1 MQPADGGADKSVW
14 RSGAHEFNSE
24 TSDGTWGFSQV
35 RGRPH
40 ALCLSVPGKC
50 FGREARTTHRT
61 LSCLSWA
68 GNTRT
73 CRAATRRAPPRHELA
88 HSGRSPPVAVTPVL
102 LFSRTPFRLQFIT
115 VASLQSTPGLVVD
128 DTLLVHGEVTLRWK
142 RTSIDAALLLPS
154 AAPPL
159 PPPTDVSA
167 PAPDAAASPLSPPD
181 ADGATQPATQLALH
195 GVADTTATGLELP
208 PALEAAYTRLVG
220 CPSRAGGSLSGVL
233 ARAMAAQPP
242 AGAAPSV
249 LAVPEE
255 TAMWHRALSGLRGA
269 TSLSGAA
276 IHPSWS
282 GAWAVPL
289 WRTLQQVHSG
299 GSMHWQTLAL
309 AEGFITDVL
318 VRLARAA
325 HDVSAGTA
333 AQPSAPGAAPGAKD
347 TAAGAGAGAGGDDS
361 GGESDD
367 GGDSDSSSEDEA
379 ATPASVAAPPPAA
392 APATPAAAAGTTAIA
407 PASQAAAGAS
417 RLDTAELAL
426 YEKIGGPPPAHSAA
440 AEQQSGAA
448 GASGAGA
455 QPPISVVD
463 VVAALSRV
471 LPKELA
477 THAALESRDALEAA
491 AGLWRGPGPPPRP
504 VVFDPD
510 RCWQAAQAL
519 VQIPGS
525 GTSMPALV
533 PRGATSGARLY
544 VAAVLEYMAAELLE
558 LSVDQALATGG
569 TPPAKRASSEAG
581 APAGGAA
588 DSSAASS
595 GAAPAAGAVTKHGG
609 AVPFLLPCH
618 CVQALRHD
626 EELGMR
632 TAALAAVPLAGV
644 TYASLLGLFAPP
656 QPAAKKALQK
666 KKADAALDS
675 AWQKELRRKQR
686 EAEKARKE
694 REEKLKKERE
704 KEKRRAERE
713 AARKLDQERRARQQ
727 NSAAEQAAEIARQ
740 RLKER
745 LAAVVDT
752 SGAALGV
759 APPPADL
766 RWPARSFLC
775 SGRCRADGCADRD
788 VFPDVPEGGV
798 ELTCSAQCSI
808 LYHGGFCWAG
818 VSRTLLL
825 EQRLATGGPSA
836 PPSPGVGVGDDT
848 VSEDGTGTAPPS
860 EAGGD
865 ASAHCLLPRDVPCPT
880 PGCSGTIVAAV
891 RLDKAGRIDILA
903 PRPASP
909 AAAAGDDDAPTP
921 GGTPGDGAAEVKKKK
936 KRGSGA
942 TKLAA
947 AEAAKAAAEA
957 AKAAAEAAKAA
968 AAQAAAQARA
978 AAAAAAAERAAAEKA
993 AADKAAATRAAALA
1007 AQKSSAASKPVP
1019 VPQQPALVTPPV
1031 AEKPAAEPSVD
1042 AATETAVAAAAPA
1055 PPESVKEPPPPDAP
1069 PPAAAVAS
1077 AAKSG
1082 GPREVPDT
1090 WEDTLAGDDEAHRQQ
1105 SAAAAAAPMASKA
1118 ATPTAAAP
1126 PAKKGM
1132 SSAFGA
1138 ITETL
1143 AALGLRGGGA
1153 DSKTKAAAA
1162 AAAAALAATQKATA
1176 KEPPASAVFPAKQAA
1191 PVAAASTSSP
1201 KAKDAQPAP
1210 FADTSRNG
1218 KATQSPEQ
1226 PGVPAAAAPVPA
1238 GPKANGALAA
1248 APQSDVAPPPSVL
1261 GGALNALRHARRGVV
1276 TGVPQSMLVPGDH
1289 QPWVRDSLNAA
1300 LAAHDNTSDMPCV
1313 AVTLAATTGTLMVDF
1328 ATLQAAEAALGVAAE
1343 RQLLIGGSHV
1353 RLQRLLGPPPGVPAL
1368 DLRPPDASVTGR
1380 IDALIQ
1386 SGQLQPAHITDRMWE
1401 LLHVLD
1407 ARTVLAALDDWPPN
1421 NGTLAAQDGAV
1432 ALAALCQ
1439 LQARTALLDLV
1450 ALPGL
1455 TQAQAPQQV
1464 HHATTEPH
1472 LESGAAGYWAA
1483 PQVTGWGCDPPGL
1496 HYVSA
1501 AIHGRWL
1508 MCNAALRDR
1517 WNARRVCLGCGAR
1530 LLQPHRQH
1538 CPLPGVAP
1546 PPGLPTSHFHTQQQ
1560 QQMPRGMPGM
1570 QQALPGLGAA
1580 LLAQVNGGGGLHA
1593 LQQQQQRQAAPPP
1606 PPGLPRVPSGSNTQ
1620 GLAWGPASMG
1630 GQGGRGGVGAP
1641 MGMSPPKGGHM
1652 PPSWHA
1658 AASHHGSGEP
1668 LQASGQWAQPGG
1680 TGQPLQP
1687 PLPSGPPPP
1696 RTGSGGNM
1704 QQHLQ
1709 PPGPPASAASLPGR
1723 QVPRAPVA
1731 TPASGGLGRTV
1742 PQPPPGAPQ
1751 QQPPRQLASSSSAQ
1765 HLGSSFGGH
1774 FGDGGGGAAD
1784 GPEEEVCPICCEAV
1798 DQTDKAFF
1806 PCPCGFQPCMFC
1818 YNKIVEIGD
1827 ARCPACRRT
1836 YGAGQDDASSSSS
1849 SSSSESDDS
1858 ESDSDTGPAAG
1869 SSAKPA
1875 ASRTG
1880 RQAVRMASRGA

>member
-1 MQPADGGADKSVW
+1 MPA
-14 RSGAHEFNSE
+14 F
-24 TSDGTWGFSQV
+24 
-35 RGRPH
+35 
-40 ALCLSVPGKC
+40 
-50 FGREARTTHRT
+50 
-61 LSCLSWA
+61 
-68 GNTRT
+68 
-73 CRAATRRAPPRHELA
+73 
-88 HSGRSPPVAVTPVL
+88 
-102 LFSRTPFRLQFIT
+102 LFSRALFILCQFIT
-115 VASLQSTPGLVVD
+115 VASLQNTAGLVVD
-128 DTLLVHGEVTLRWK
+128 DTLVVHGEVTLRWK
-142 RTSIDAALLLPS
+142 RTSIDSTLHLPS

-159 PPPTDVSA
+159 PTTTDA
-167 PAPDAAASPLSPPD
+167 TPDAASQPQPPAD
-181 ADGATQPATQLALH
+181 SDGATQPAGQLALPSLS
-195 GVADTTATGLELP
+195 DTTATGLELP

-220 CPSRAGGSLSGVL
+220 CPSRVGGSLGGVL

-255 TAMWHRALSGLRGA
+255 TATWHRALSGLRGA
-269 TSLSGAA
+269 TTLSGAVS
-276 IHPSWS
+276 HPSWS

-299 GSMHWQTLAL
+299 ASMHWQTLAL

-333 AQPSAPGAAPGAKD
+333 AQPPALGAAPGAKD

-361 GGESDD
+361 GGDSDD

-379 ATPASVAAPPPAA
+379 AAVTPAAPPPAA
-392 APATPAAAAGTTAIA
+392 AAAAATAVA

-440 AEQQSGAA
+440 AEQQSGGAGGGAA
-448 GASGAGA
+448 GAQA
-455 QPPISVVD
+455 PISVVD

-510 RCWQAAQAL
+510 RCWAAAQAL
-519 VQIPGS
+519 VQVPGS

-569 TPPAKRASSEAG
+569 AAPGGAAKRAVSEAG
-581 APAGGAA
+581 PSPSSTAEGGPASLSPG
-588 DSSAASS
+588 
-595 GAAPAAGAVTKHGG
+595 APAAGTVAKAG
-609 AVPFLLPCH
+609 AAAPFLLPCH

-644 TYASLLGLFAPP
+644 TYVSLLGLFAPP

-666 KKADAALDS
+666 KKVDAALDS

-727 NSAAEQAAEIARQ
+727 NSALEQAAELARQ

-745 LAAVVDT
+745 LAAVVDQ
-752 SGAALGV
+752 SGCTLGV
-759 APPPADL
+759 APLPADL
-766 RWPARSFLC
+766 RWPTRSFLC
-775 SGRCRADGCADRD
+775 TGRCRADGCTDRD
-788 VFPDVPEGGV
+788 VFPDIPEGGV
-798 ELTCSAQCSI
+798 ELTCSSRCSI

-818 VSRTLLL
+818 VSRALL
-825 EQRLATGGPSA
+825 EQQQQRFAAGGAAA

-865 ASAHCLLPRDVPCPT
+865 AAAHTLLPRDVACPT
-880 PGCSGTIVAAV
+880 PGCSGVIVAAI

-903 PRPASP
+903 PLPPPAGN
-909 AAAAGDDDAPTP
+909 AGATAGDDESSTP
-921 GGTPGDGAAEVKKKK
+921 GGTPGESGAEVKKKK

-957 AKAAAEAAKAA
+957 AKAAAEASKAA

-993 AADKAAATRAAALA
+993 AADKAAATRAAAQA
-1007 AQKSSAASKPVP
+1007 AQKSSAATKT
-1019 VPQQPALVTPPV
+1019 VPQPQAVQQTPAHPPV
-1031 AEKPAAEPSVD
+1031 AEKSAAEPSVA
-1042 AATETAVAAAAPA
+1042 AATDAAAAPA
-1055 PPESVKEPPPPDAP
+1055 AAP
-1069 PPAAAVAS
+1069 SSPSHGKAPPAAPAASVA
-1077 AAKSG
+1077 KPG
-1082 GPREVPDT
+1082 GAREVPDT
-1090 WEDTLAGDDEAHRQQ
+1090 WEDSVGGDDEAQQ
-1105 SAAAAAAPMASKA
+1105 RSQAAAAAAPTSSAKA
-1118 ATPTAAAP
+1118 ASTPAAAP

-1143 AALGLRGGGA
+1143 AALGLRSGGGA
-1153 DSKTKAAAA
+1153 DTKTKAAAA
-1162 AAAAALAATQKATA
+1162 AAAAAVAAAQKATA
-1176 KEPPASAVFPAKQAA
+1176 KEPPAVVNTPAGGSTVPPAKCAA
-1191 PVAAASTSSP
+1191 PAASAPTSSP
-1201 KAKDAQPAP
+1201 KAKDAAPAP
-1210 FADTSRNG
+1210 FADTSRGAGG
-1218 KATQSPEQ
+1218 KAAQSAEQ
-1226 PGVPAAAAPVPA
+1226 AGVPACQPN
-1238 GPKANGALAA
+1238 GSDPKPNGGGHSRSSSLAD
-1248 APQSDVAPPPSVL
+1248 PLPPL

-1276 TGVPQSMLVPGDH
+1276 TGVPQGMLLPGEH
-1289 QPWVRDSLNAA
+1289 QPWVRDGLNAA
-1300 LAAHDNTSDMPCV
+1300 LAAHDTTTDMPCV
-1313 AVTLAATTGTLMVDF
+1313 AVTAVTTTGTLMVDF
-1328 ATLQAAEAALGVAAE
+1328 ATLQAAEAALGAAAE
-1343 RQLLIGGSHV
+1343 RQLLVGGAPV
-1353 RLQRLLGPPPGVPAL
+1353 RLQRLRAPPPGVPAL
-1368 DLRPPDASVTGR
+1368 DLRPPDSSVTGR

-1386 SGQLQPAHITDRMWE
+1386 SGQLQPAHISDRMWE

-1407 ARTVLAALDDWPPN
+1407 ARTVLTALAEWPPS
-1421 NGTLAAQDGAV
+1421 NGALAAQDGAV

-1439 LQARTALLDLV
+1439 QKAGVGLLDLV
-1450 ALPGL
+1450 ALPGPATPAL
-1455 TQAQAPQQV
+1455 QQAQYAAEPQ
-1464 HHATTEPH
+1464 A
-1472 LESGAAGYWAA
+1472 ESAASVYWAA
-1483 PQVTGWGCDPPGL
+1483 PQAQSTGWGCDPPGL

-1501 AIHGRWL
+1501 ALHGRWL

-1546 PPGLPTSHFHTQQQ
+1546 PPGLPPTHFHTQPQ
-1560 QQMPRGMPGM
+1560 RGIAAM
-1570 QQALPGLGAA
+1570 QQPVAGLGAA
-1580 LLAQVNGGGGLHA
+1580 LLSQLNGEGAHHTQQHA
-1593 LQQQQQRQAAPPP
+1593 QQQLRQAAPPGM
-1606 PPGLPRVPSGSNTQ
+1606 PGLPRVPSGSTPQ
-1620 GLAWGPASMG
+1620 AMAWGPGS
-1630 GQGGRGGVGAP
+1630 GQGGRGGGGAP
-1641 MGMSPPKGGHM
+1641 MGMSPPQGG
-1652 PPSWHA
+1652 PIPLPWHTSA
-1658 AASHHGSGEP
+1658 GHHSSGEP
-1668 LQASGQWAQPGG
+1668 PGSSQWAPQGG
-1680 TGQPLQP
+1680 MGQQP

-1696 RTGSGGNM
+1696 RTASSSVHP
-1704 QQHLQ
+1704 QHLQ
-1709 PPGPPASAASLPGR
+1709 PSGPPAGAAQLPGR
-1723 QVPRAPVA
+1723 QMPRVPSGSAVVA
-1731 TPASGGLGRTV
+1731 PASAGLGRGAA
-1742 PQPPPGAPQ
+1742 PPPPGASAYQ
-1751 QQPPRQLASSSSAQ
+1751 QQPPPRQLPASSSSQ
-1765 HLGSSFGGH
+1765 R
-1774 FGDGGGGAAD
+1774 FGDIGGARD
-1784 GPEEEVCPICCEAV
+1784 GPEEEVCPICCETV
-1798 DQTDKAFF
+1798 DDTDKAFF

-1827 ARCPACRRT
+1827 ARCPACRRG
-1836 YGAGQDDASSSSS
+1836 YGAGQNGEGDGSS
-1849 SSSSESDDS
+1849 SSSSEDDSDS
-1858 ESDSDTGPAAG
+1858 ESDADTGPAAA
-1869 SSAKPA
+1869 SKPA
-1875 ASRTG
+1875 AAAGASRTG

>member
-1 MQPADGGADKSVW
+1 VGLQPGAW
-14 RSGAHEFNSE
+14 PRTPPTFAC
-24 TSDGTWGFSQV
+24 
-35 RGRPH
+35 P
-40 ALCLSVPGKC
+40 VPGKC
-50 FGREARTTHRT
+50 SGLEPEPHNT
-61 LSCLSWA
+61 LSPASAGCAIQTPDAQQRGARVCRTSWGRLCLSS
-68 GNTRT
+68 
-73 CRAATRRAPPRHELA
+73 CHAPCAFSHASTAPRL
-88 HSGRSPPVAVTPVL
+88 
-102 LFSRTPFRLQFIT
+102 LQFIT
-115 VASLQSTPGLVVD
+115 VASLQSTPGLIVD
-128 DTLLVHGEVTLRWK
+128 DTLVVHGEVTLRWK
-142 RTSIDAALLLPS
+142 RTSSDALLHLPS

-159 PPPTDVSA
+159 PPPTDVCA
-167 PAPDAAASPLSPPD
+167 PAPDAAAPPLALPD
-181 ADGATQPATQLALH
+181 ADGATQLALP
-195 GVADTTATGLELP
+195 VPADTTATGLELP

-220 CPSRAGGSLSGVL
+220 CPTRAGGSLGGVL

-276 IHPSWS
+276 THPSWS

-299 GSMHWQTLAL
+299 GSMHWQMLAL

-333 AQPSAPGAAPGAKD
+333 AQPPAPGAALGGKD
-347 TAAGAGAGAGGDDS
+347 TAAAGAGAGAGGDDS

-392 APATPAAAAGTTAIA
+392 ASAAPAAAAAAAATAIA

-440 AEQQSGAA
+440 AEQQSA

-510 RCWQAAQAL
+510 RCWLAAQAL
-519 VQIPGS
+519 VLIPGS

-533 PRGATSGARLY
+533 PRGATAGARLY

-558 LSVDQALATGG
+558 LSVDQALAKGG
-569 TPPAKRASSEAG
+569 TPPAKRASSETAAAA
-581 APAGGAA
+581 APGGAA
-588 DSSAASS
+588 DSSPASS
-595 GAAPAAGAVTKHGG
+595 GAAPASSAVTKHGG
-609 AVPFLLPCH
+609 AAPFLLPCH

-644 TYASLLGLFAPP
+644 TYASLLGLYAPP

-727 NSAAEQAAEIARQ
+727 NSAVEQAAQIARH

-766 RWPARSFLC
+766 RWPTRSFLC

-788 VFPDVPEGGV
+788 VFSEVPEGGV
-798 ELTCSAQCSI
+798 ELTCSGSCSI

-818 VSRTLLL
+818 VSRSLLM
-825 EQRLATGGPSA
+825 EQQLAAGGPPA
-836 PPSPGVGVGDDT
+836 PPSPGPGVVGDDT

-865 ASAHCLLPRDVPCPT
+865 ASAHSLLPRDVACPT
-880 PGCSGTIVAAV
+880 PGCGGTIVAAV

-903 PRPASP
+903 PPPAASP
-909 AAAAGDDDAPTP
+909 AAAAGDDNVATS
-921 GGTPGDGAAEVKKKK
+921 GGTPGDGGAEVKKKK

-968 AAQAAAQARA
+968 AVQAAAQARA
-978 AAAAAAAERAAAEKA
+978 AAQAAAAERAAADKA
-993 AADKAAATRAAALA
+993 AADKAAATRAAAQA

-1019 VPQQPALVTPPV
+1019 QPQQPVAVPPPV
-1031 AEKPAAEPSVD
+1031 AEKTTAEPSVAD
-1042 AATETAVAAAAPA
+1042 ATDTAAVAPA
-1055 PPESVKEPPPPDAP
+1055 PPLPGDVKPP
-1069 PPAAAVAS
+1069 PPAAATAS

-1090 WEDTLAGDDEAHRQQ
+1090 WEDSVAVDDDAQRQLGV
-1105 SAAAAAAPMASKA
+1105 AAAAAPTASKA
-1118 ATPTAAAP
+1118 AAPTAAAP
-1126 PAKKGM
+1126 PVKKGM

-1143 AALGLRGGGA
+1143 AALGLRGGGGGA

-1162 AAAAALAATQKATA
+1162 AAAAALAATQKATV
-1176 KEPPASAVFPAKQAA
+1176 KEPPAVSTPAGTASPAKQGP
-1191 PVAAASTSSP
+1191 PVAVAPTSSP
-1201 KAKDAQPAP
+1201 KGKDAQPAP
-1210 FADTSRNG
+1210 FADTSRIG
-1218 KATQSPEQ
+1218 KAVQPPEQ
-1226 PGVPAAAAPVPA
+1226 PAVPAVAAPVPA
-1238 GPKANGALAA
+1238 GLKANGLLAF
-1248 APQSDVAPPPSVL
+1248 APQSDVAPPPPAL

-1276 TGVPQSMLVPGDH
+1276 TGVPQGMLVPGDH
-1289 QPWVRDSLNAA
+1289 QPWVRDGLNAA

-1313 AVTLAATTGTLMVDF
+1313 AVTAAPTTGTLMADF

-1343 RQLLIGGSHV
+1343 RPILVGGSLV
-1353 RLQRLLGPPPGVPAL
+1353 RLQRLRGPPPGVPAL
-1368 DLRPPDASVTGR
+1368 DLRPPDGSVTGR

-1407 ARTVLAALDDWPPN
+1407 ARTVLAALAEWPPS
-1421 NGTLAAQDGAV
+1421 NGSLAAQEGAV

-1439 LQARTALLDLV
+1439 LKAGVALLDLV

-1455 TQAQAPQQV
+1455 AQAQASQQV
-1464 HHATTEPH
+1464 HHAATEPQ
-1472 LESGAAGYWAA
+1472 LESGTAGYWAA
-1483 PQVTGWGCDPPGL
+1483 PPVPGWGCDPPGL

-1530 LLQPHRQH
+1530 MLQPHRQH

-1546 PPGLPTSHFHTQQQ
+1546 PPGLPPSHFHTPQQQ
-1560 QQMPRGMPGM
+1560 HMPRGMPGM

-1580 LLAQVNGGGGLHA
+1580 LLAHVNGESGLHA
-1593 LQQQQQRQAAPPP
+1593 LQQHQRQAAPPP
-1606 PPGLPRVPSGSNTQ
+1606 PGLPRLPSGSTAQ
-1620 GLAWGPASMG
+1620 GMAWGPAQAG

-1641 MGMSPPKGGHM
+1641 VGMSPPKGGHM
-1652 PPSWHA
+1652 PPPWHA
-1658 AASHHGSGEP
+1658 TAGHHSGGEP
-1668 LQASGQWAQPGG
+1668 LHAAGQWAQPGG
-1680 TGQPLQP
+1680 MGHQQP

-1696 RTGSGGNM
+1696 RTSTGGNM
-1704 QQHLQ
+1704 Q
-1709 PPGPPASAASLPGR
+1709 PPGPPAGAASLPGR
-1723 QVPRAPVA
+1723 QVPRAPAVA
-1731 TPASGGLGRTV
+1731 PASGGLGRAV
-1742 PQPPPGAPQ
+1742 PQPPPVAPP
-1751 QQPPRQLASSSSAQ
+1751 QQPPRQLASLSSAQ
-1765 HLGSSFGGH
+1765 HLGASFGGH
-1774 FGDGGGGAAD
+1774 FGDGGGAAD

-1836 YGAGQDDASSSSS
+1836 YGAGQNDASSSS
-1849 SSSSESDDS
+1849 SSSSESDNNS
-1858 ESDSDTGPAAG
+1858 ESDNETGPAAA

-1875 ASRTG
+1875 VSRTG
-1880 RQAVRMASRGA
+1880 RQTVRMASRGA